1 MSRVLPRAYRKT
13 QTRLV
18 KPTLGA
24 ACVTC
29 LGTRRSKQNRERSEG
44 GPINPSPSQ
53 GGEIPGVG
61 RLVRDARSPGG
72 QDNRVFCVRTASISS
87 GNGSPKRRCRPF
99 CSSRKVC
106 LSTVQTR
113 RGQYCGTSLS
123 WKFGCPWEQFKRW
136 GWTART
142 FSLEEEARAYW
153 KRRYKYR

>member
-1 MSRVLPRAYRKT
+1 MSPVLPRAYRKT

-44 GPINPSPSQ
+44 GPINPSPPQ

-72 QDNRVFCVRTASISS
+72 RDNRVFCVRTASICS
-87 GNGSPKRRCRPF
+87 GIGTRNAGVGF

-113 RGQYCGTSLS
+113 RGQYCGTSPS
-123 WKFGCPWEQFKRW
+123 WKFDCSWEQFKRCD
-136 GWTART
+136 WTART
-142 FSLEEEARAYW
+142 FGSEEEARAYW
-153 KRRYKYR
+153 KRHYKYR